1 MIFGRIC
8 VICDDFGDYH
18 DEIVVTSI
26 DSSAGGQFV
35 AIICKGR
42 GPSGSPLRRQR
53 LRVIDLIVGGR
64 GEEIKF

>member
-1 MIFGRIC
+1 MIFGRVC

-26 DSSAGGQFV
+26 NFIAGGQFV

-42 GPSGSPLRRQR
+42 GSSRAPLQRQR
-53 LRVIDLIVGGR
+53 LRIIDLIVGGR

>member
-1 MIFGRIC
+1 MIFGRVC

-26 DSSAGGQFV
+26 NFIAGGQFV

-42 GPSGSPLRRQR
+42 GPSGSP
-53 LRVIDLIVGGR
+53 VDAP
-64 GEEIKF
+64 